1 MSFRFELGD
10 KVRTYQDD
18 VGTITE
24 RRRHESFYTAAEI
37 TYRVSLPGSP
47 SVLFREEQLQPYRCK
62 CPDCI
67 DERHREQVEEKVH
80 FLMVNLGDGK
90 QFENLLFKFAKEM
103 LEMEREPATEFKVG
117 DKVRTRKIGAVGEII
132 SVAPRYSI
140 KLRNGE
146 TSIEWTGDEL
156 EVAEEAE

>member
-1 MSFRFELGD
+1 
-10 KVRTYQDD
+10 
-18 VGTITE
+18 
-24 RRRHESFYTAAEI
+24 
-37 TYRVSLPGSP
+37 
-47 SVLFREEQLQPYRCK
+47 
-62 CPDCI
+62 
-67 DERHREQVEEKVH
+67 
-80 FLMVNLGDGK
+80 MVNLGDGK